1 MVTTQ
6 YVGEAA
12 YCDLVGVLAGGRI
25 LAWTRP
31 MACDGE
37 PWGRPLRRGLHFPPA
52 RDDLVA
58 LTRSD
63 GVTKVTWLDD
73 HSVRLVVA
81 DAGEVPSTLDDWA
94 SERGLEME
102 RSEAHLPPFDDVFVE
117 LVAAATT
124 TTRIWIRR
132 RGCPGG
138 LNRLHEI
145 LTRSPPFSARS
156 WCRFGDSP
164 A

>member
-25 LAWTRP
+25 LALDTP
-31 MACDGE
+31 EG
-37 PWGRPLRRGLHFPPA
+37 LRRRAFGGDLFDVVFTSPPA

-58 LTRSD
+58 LTRAD
-63 GVTKVTWLDD
+63 GVSKVTWLDD

-81 DAGEVPSTLDDWA
+81 DAGEVPSTLDEWA
-94 SERGLEME
+94 SQRGLEME

-117 LVAAATT
+117 LVAAAEDDNED
-124 TTRIWIRR
+124 
-132 RGCPGG
+132 
-138 LNRLHEI
+138 LDSEDEVA
-145 LTRSPPFSARS
+145 LT
-156 WCRFGDSP
+156 G
-164 A
+164 